1 MVIILKK
8 QKLHAKD
15 IVARFCVV
23 VMVLFMAGIM
33 LRMFSRLVLVKK
45 FEMDNAFTRLV
56 FAGAMSIG
64 EVSEDVSVDWQELY
78 PFEEEAEKA
87 VGASDGAAEEGLLTR
102 YANKIKYIE
111 ENISPYLEKWLPG
124 YISLVQYAKSYED
137 IIGWNLSVY
146 SDYNSVTKLEDGQL
160 TVFSEKVDVSRN
172 VVALSEF
179 KDFCV
184 ETGAEFIY
192 VQSPHKISKYT
203 DTDISGIL
211 DFSNQNADDFLAGL
225 EAEGIDYLDIREEIY
240 EAGFDHHGLFF
251 RTDHHWK
258 PETGLWA
265 SGILAEELKERY
277 GFLVDTEWLEAEK
290 FEAVVYEDYF
300 LGSRGRRVTLAQTE
314 PDDISLL
321 YPNYDTSVSFLVPS
335 KGIDATGD
343 FSVMYD
349 MSQLETIDYYNLSP
363 YSAYNYGNPPLVV
376 THNNLIENGTHI
388 LFIKDSFVNT
398 VAPFMAMGV
407 ERVDQLDLRYFTGSV
422 EAYIKETQPDVV
434 IVMYTPSAI
443 EEIDWSTHKSTF
455 DFR

>member
-1 MVIILKK
+1 MVVILKK
-8 QKLHAKD
+8 EKLHAKD
-15 IVARFCVV
+15 IVVRFCVV
-23 VMVLFMAGIM
+23 VMILFMAGIM

-45 FEMDNAFTRLV
+45 FDMDNAFTRLV

-64 EVSEDVSVDWQELY
+64 EVSEDVSMNWQELY
-78 PFEEEAEKA
+78 PFKEEEAVEVVK
-87 VGASDGAAEEGLLTR
+87 EGLLTR
-102 YANKIKYIE
+102 YSNKVKYVE

-124 YISLVQYAKSYED
+124 YIPMIQYAKSYED
-137 IIGWNLSVY
+137 VIGWNLSVY
-146 SDYNSVTKLEDGQL
+146 SDYNSVTKLKDGYL
-160 TVFSEKVDVSRN
+160 TVFSEKQDVSRN
-172 VVALSEF
+172 VEAIRAF

-184 ETGAEFIY
+184 ENEAEFLY
-192 VQSPHKISKYT
+192 VQSPRKISKYT

-225 EAEGIDYLDIREEIY
+225 DTEKIAYLDFREEIY
-240 EAGFDHHGLFF
+240 EAGFAHHELFF

-265 SGILAEELKERY
+265 TGVLAEELQERY
-277 GFLVDTEWLEAEK
+277 GFSIDTQCLDAEK
-290 FEAVVYEDYF
+290 FDAVVYEDYF
-300 LGSRGRRVTLAQTE
+300 LGSRGRRVTLARTE
-314 PDDISLL
+314 PEDISLL
-321 YPNYDTSVSFLVPS
+321 YPKYETSLSFLVPS
-335 KGIDATGD
+335 KGVDVTGD
-343 FSVMYD
+343 FSIMYD
-349 MSQLETIDYYNLSP
+349 MTQLETVDYYNLNP
-363 YSAYNYGNPPLVV
+363 YSAYNYGDPPLVV
-376 THNNLIENGTHI
+376 MQNHKAENDTHI

-422 EAYIKETQPDVV
+422 EAYIEQTKPDIV